1 MQLNP
6 LLLTTRP
13 QHASPRPTSPPPR
26 QNNLANTYHELGRLE
41 ETSRILGDV
50 YSGHCR
56 LSGDGEASLASAYNY
71 ANTLIALERF
81 EEAKALMRKTM
92 PVAQRVL
99 GESHQLT
106 LRMRGVYAVAFYEDP
121 AATLDDLREAVTTLE
136 DAKRIARRVLGG
148 AHPITESVEVELRKA
163 QAALRAREAPPSS
176 A

>member
-1 MQLNP
+1 
-6 LLLTTRP
+6 
-13 QHASPRPTSPPPR
+13 
-26 QNNLANTYHELGRLE
+26 
-41 ETSRILGDV
+41 
-50 YSGHCR
+50 
-56 LSGDGEASLASAYNY
+56 
-71 ANTLIALERF
+71 
-81 EEAKALMRKTM
+81 MRKTM

-163 QAALRAREAPPSS
+163 QAALRARETPPSS

>member
-6 LLLTTRP
+6 LLKLGRNTRP
-13 QHASPRPTSPPPR
+13 R
-26 QNNLANTYHELGRLE
+26 GRLRGRRVADRFHDLQVDE
-41 ETSRILGDV
+41 
-50 YSGHCR
+50 R
-56 LSGDGEASLASAYNY
+56 LRRRQRARDG
-71 ANTLIALERF
+71 
-81 EEAKALMRKTM
+81 
-92 PVAQRVL
+92 
-99 GESHQLT
+99 
-106 LRMRGVYAVAFYEDP
+106 YAVAFYEDP